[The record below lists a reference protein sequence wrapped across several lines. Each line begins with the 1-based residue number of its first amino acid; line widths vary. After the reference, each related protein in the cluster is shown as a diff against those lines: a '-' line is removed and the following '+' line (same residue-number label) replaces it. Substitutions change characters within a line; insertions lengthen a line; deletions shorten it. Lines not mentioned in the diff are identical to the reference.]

1 MGVLRV
7 KGASFFVVVFF
18 SFAAKKTRSIRTIPG
33 DDESNGGS
41 VLISKGYK
49 KKV

>member
-18 SFAAKKTRSIRTIPG
+18 SFAAKKTRSILTIPRRRIER
-33 DDESNGGS
+33 D
-41 VLISKGYK
+41 LF
-49 KKV
+49 